1 MLCILS
7 YSHRFS
13 ETINT
18 TRTEVCGI
26 CTEVFFKVLITFCRE
41 AFRDSVAQAGTL
53 PALSAISDW
62 IHKDIISENEAAEIL
77 SVLPRSALTP
87 TPEYIELLFVSTDK
101 YVKKLSSR
109 VTSRCNIQKEE

>member
-7 YSHRFS
+7 YSQRFS

-18 TRTEVCGI
+18 IRTEVYGI
-26 CTEVFFKVLITFCRE
+26 YTKVFFKVLINFRRE

-53 PALSAISDW
+53 PALYAIRDW
-62 IHKDIISENEAAEIL
+62 IYKDIIRENEAAEIL

-87 TPEYIELLFVSTDK
+87 TPEYIEFLFVSTDK
-101 YVKKLSSR
+101 YVK
-109 VTSRCNIQKEE
+109 